1 MSVLVRKLPEEHS
14 RQMFL
19 FVKGAP
25 EMIKKLSLPETV
37 PSDFYEVLSSLTQRG
52 YRVLGVAYR
61 DLRMAWHRAER
72 LKRSASLVII

>member
-25 EMIKKLSLPETV
+25 EMIKKLSIPETI

-61 DLRMAWHRAER
+61 DLRMAWHKAER